1 MELQPESYADVNDQR
16 DQRDAK
22 RLGDDLHEVIL
33 MTACNISLV
42 SLAVSSTTLLVVR
55 EAIHCV

>member
-1 MELQPESYADVNDQR
+1 MELHPESYADADDQL

-22 RLGDDLHEVIL
+22 RLGGDLHEAIL

-55 EAIHCV
+55 EAIQCV